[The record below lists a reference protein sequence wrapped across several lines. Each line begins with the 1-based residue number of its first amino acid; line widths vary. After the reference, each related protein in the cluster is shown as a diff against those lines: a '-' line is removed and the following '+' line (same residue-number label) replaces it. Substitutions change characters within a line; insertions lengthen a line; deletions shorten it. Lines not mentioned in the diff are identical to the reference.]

1 MKTFIVAVP
10 LFDAK
15 MAVQAYWLRAQSGE
29 KALTRIGDFRSRG
42 DEMLTPGLDLVEK
55 VGVDSFATDVPLF
68 MDFTRFHLLAG
79 RPCGCRIPCERLVCV
94 IPGGLPCDEELLERC
109 RHLQSQGYTLAI
121 NGYPPEGASSPYLDY
136 ANYLIFDVKA
146 PGYETIIKTMAY
158 RYPNMRLV
166 VTDVPDEAAFDKVRK
181 DRDTRSA
188 LLHGSFYNRPVTRGA
203 ATISPLKVN
212 VLNLLKN
219 VNTEDFELSEST
231 KIIERD
237 PALSIS
243 LLRFINSSGALSR
256 KVDSIQSAVTIMGQ
270 QEIRRWATVAI
281 QVSLAADRPSE
292 VTRLSL
298 IRAQF
303 AENLAGAFELGVFQQ
318 SLFITGL
325 FSLLDVILEQPM
337 AVAIQDVAVNQ
348 RVHDALV
355 NKSGMLYPV
364 MELIYAYEKADWD
377 TVTILMIRS
386 NIDVETVST
395 AFVNALKWYQKLLNS
410 LSEPPVE
417 AAGA

>member
-29 KALTRIGDFRSRG
+29 KTLSRVGDFRSKG

-55 VGVDSFATDVPLF
+55 VGVDSFAASAPLLINF
-68 MDFTRFHLLAG
+68 SRLHLLAG
-79 RPCGCRIPCERLVCV
+79 RPGGSRIPHERLVCV
-94 IPGGLPCDEELLERC
+94 IPGNLPDDVELLQRC
-109 RHLQSQGYTLAI
+109 SALRQQGYAFAI
-121 NGYPPEGASSPYLDY
+121 QGFPPQGASSPYFSYADY
-136 ANYLIFDVKA
+136 LMLEIGT
-146 PGYETIIKTMAY
+146 PGYDSIIKTMTYHHPAV
-158 RYPNMRLV
+158 RLV
-166 VTDVPDEAAFDKVRK
+166 ITDVPDQAAFDKVCK
-181 DRDTRSA
+181 HRDTRGA

-256 KVDSIQSAVTIMGQ
+256 KVDSIQHAVAIMGQ
-270 QEIRRWATVAI
+270 QEIRRWASVAI
-281 QVSLAADRPSE
+281 QVSLAEDRPSE

-337 AVAIQDVAVNQ
+337 AVAVQNVAVNQ
-348 RVHDALV
+348 RVRDALV
-355 NKSGMLYPV
+355 DKGGILYPV

-377 TVTILMIRS
+377 AVTFLMIHNNVPIEAVS
-386 NIDVETVST
+386 N
-395 AFVNALKWYQKLLNS
+395 AFVNALTWYNKLLKS
-410 LSEPPVE
+410 LNTPTDEP
-417 AAGA
+417 ASA